1 MVSHQERLTAL
12 TEAALGGSSL
22 TMKSKLAVTTTNS
35 PASRSTQSI
44 TRSYKR
50 ALTVVLELRYTS
62 TPIRVLSARLS

>member
-22 TMKSKLAVTTTNS
+22 MMKSKLAVTTINS
-35 PASRSTQSI
+35 HALHFTLSI
-44 TRSYKR
+44 MQSYKR

-62 TPIRVLSARLS
+62 TPIRVLSAQLS